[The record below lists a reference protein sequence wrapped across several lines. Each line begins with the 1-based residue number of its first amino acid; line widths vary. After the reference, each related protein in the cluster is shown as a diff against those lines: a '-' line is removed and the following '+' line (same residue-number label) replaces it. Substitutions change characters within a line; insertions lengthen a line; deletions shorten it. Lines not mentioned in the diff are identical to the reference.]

1 MSWPYSW
8 HFAVLCALQG
18 ALVAM
23 GWRDERRLFRARSL
37 GLIIPVAALGGGILL
52 IVASESSRIGLAR
65 LATFGAPLA
74 AALVGI
80 VALWRRPI
88 ISLVLAPILFV
99 TAWFADGLLRDGAGL
114 ALIALATVCIAA
126 GIASLTTKRALVV
139 GLIILAVVD
148 SILVFG
154 GHITQPTADL
164 HAVVPP
170 EAGGSPL
177 PSLQDATFG
186 GALMGWLD
194 LLAPAC
200 AGMLFAYADRARWVA
215 AAATAGAALVWGLLL
230 AVTTPIPGTVPAL
243 AAVVVW
249 IASDASVPESGRLR
263 DPFNPLLAQRRRR
276 PR

>member
-8 HFAVLCALQG
+8 NFAVLCALQG

-37 GLIIPVAALGGGILL
+37 GLIIPVGALGAGILL
-52 IVASESSRIGLAR
+52 IVAGDPSRTALAR
-65 LATFGAPLA
+65 LATFGTPIA
-74 AALVGI
+74 AALVGV

-88 ISLVLAPILFV
+88 TGLLLSPILFAV
-99 TAWFADGLLRDGAGL
+99 AWRADGLIRDAAGI
-114 ALIALATVCIAA
+114 ALIALAAVCIAA
-126 GIASLTTKRALVV
+126 VIASLTTKRALVV
-139 GLIILAVVD
+139 GLIVLAVVD

-154 GHITQPTADL
+154 GHVTQPTADL
-164 HAVVPP
+164 HAVAPP

-200 AGMLFAYADRARWVA
+200 AGMLFAYADRARW
-215 AAATAGAALVWGLLL
+215 AAATATTAAALLWGLLL
-230 AVTTPIPGTVPAL
+230 AVTAPIPGTVPVL
-243 AAVVVW
+243 AAVIVW
-249 IASDASVPESGRLR
+249 FASDASVPESGRLR

-276 PR
+276 LR